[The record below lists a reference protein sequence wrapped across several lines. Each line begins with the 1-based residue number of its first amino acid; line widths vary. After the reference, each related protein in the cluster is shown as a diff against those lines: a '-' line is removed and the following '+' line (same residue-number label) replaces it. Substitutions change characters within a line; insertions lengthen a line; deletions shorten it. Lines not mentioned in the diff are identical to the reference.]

1 MNKYL
6 IIIGA
11 APNVENEIVSARNML
26 IFLEKNFDYMCI
38 GLDAVD
44 KIHDNIKYVATYHAI
59 DIPYIKEKRHNLKLN
74 TDYKLI
80 CNEQPES
87 NVVDLVIPKAIN
99 KIEKS
104 GSSSLLGVYAAQ
116 IYGYNKIILC
126 GCPLEGISNS
136 VKTPYAQYQ
145 SGWVQS
151 IKLEREKVRSMS
163 GWTKSFLGE
172 VTLDWLEK
180 EWE

>member
-44 KIHDNIKYVATYHAI
+44 KIHDNIKYVTTYHVI
-59 DIPYIKEKRHNLKLN
+59 DLPQIKEKRNKLKLN
-74 TDYKLI
+74 TDYFI
-80 CNEQPES
+80 ISNEQSKS
-87 NVVDLVIPKAIN
+87 NEVSLIIPKAIN

-126 GCPLEGISNS
+126 GCPLEGISKS

-145 SGWVQS
+145 SGWAQS
-151 IKLEREKVRSMS
+151 SKLEKEKVRSMS
-163 GWTKSFLGE
+163 GWTKTFLGE
-172 VTLDWLEK
+172 VTLDWLK
-180 EWE
+180 N